1 MSYIYVIMTNNF
13 NRYYIGVTND
23 LNRRLGEHNE
33 GLNKSTRGKEW
44 ILVYIEG
51 YISRS
56 FAERREQQLKRN
68 GRMRQFLIKRIRES
82 LK

>member
-1 MSYIYVIMTNNF
+1 MSYVYVIMTNNF
-13 NRYYIGVTND
+13 NKYYIGVTND

-33 GLNKSTRGKEW
+33 GLNKSTKGKKW
-44 ILVYIEG
+44 KLVYIEG
-51 YISRS
+51 YTSRS

-68 GRMRQFLIKRIRES
+68 GRMRQFLFKRIKES